1 MSSLFVNSALLW
13 LLPLA
18 AIPLVLH
25 LLTLHRLRTVEL
37 STFRF
42 LFDSY
47 VQQRRRMQ
55 FLEALL
61 AMLRTLFVLLLILMV
76 ARPAIENW
84 NQLFGGTSG
93 SGREVILLI
102 DCSASMNAS
111 YGGVKAFD
119 TARARARQ
127 IIGKLDRDDR
137 VTLIR
142 LTANPEEV
150 FSRFSTDAREIEERI
165 DSLKT
170 TSSRANVFAALLQL
184 FGPDSARRTNPI
196 VYLFTDCQ
204 ASSWK
209 EVRNQGL
216 ERVLPPDLPFH
227 VVNVGPRDPPANVA
241 VVGDAPRKN
250 RAIAGLPFQLQA
262 RVVNY
267 SKTQDAQVVLR
278 TRVYA
283 EKDESK
289 LLGEPLTFALKPGE
303 TRTSRIE
310 FKPRQPGIYRGSFEI
325 SAGDGDGF
333 DEDDHYSFTIKVEPP
348 VRVLLVNGNPTPAD
362 PLDNETRYLY
372 TALTSRGDNPAEAE
386 KSGLAAAAKEIQQS
400 LDVREIAEAALTAEA
415 LHDAS
420 VVVLANCGAVNAN
433 QFEFLRTFVSGGGGL
448 LILPGDKVTQPDLYN
463 TQFFPVPGPQGE
475 RLTDATLG
483 PPQGDPDKL
492 ETFEQLATL
501 DFGHPALSIFDNPDS
516 DSRHFKTVR
525 MYKRFKIQLPPKK
538 GNAWP
543 LAWFANGDPAL
554 VESRLGDGAVILA
567 AFPAHTRWTN
577 LPTKPDFVPLA
588 LRLVSHLEHK
598 PDADVSPVVVAD
610 GAAQITANVT
620 WDPAEAAVKDPLGN
634 LYTATLERN
643 GARLVVPFEYTSAR
657 GYYSVE
663 VRSNRPDQ
671 VRAAELAF
679 AVNLPPEESDFA
691 LVGEQ
696 DLRELLPRVKLT
708 FVDASAQAEQE
719 KGPLGSKIELYKG
732 LIWLVFLIIGA
743 EFLLATT
750 PGRRADGEEEPGI
763 RERLLRAS
771 PGAWVGRMTG
781 GGAAG
786 ES

>member
-1 MSSLFVNSALLW
+1 MSSLFTHSAILW

-18 AIPLVLH
+18 AIPLILH
-25 LLTLHRLRTVEL
+25 LLTLHRLKTVEL

-61 AMLRTLFVLLLILMV
+61 AMLRTLFLLFLILMI

-84 NQLFGGTSG
+84 NQLFGGTAG
-93 SGREVILLI
+93 GGREVILLV

-127 IIGKLDRDDR
+127 IVRKLDRDDR
-137 VTLIR
+137 VTLVR
-142 LTANPEEV
+142 VAAYPEEV

-165 DSLKT
+165 DTLKT

-184 FGPDSARRTNPI
+184 FGPDSARRTNP
-196 VYLFTDCQ
+196 VVFLFTDCQ
-204 ASSWK
+204 SSSWK

-216 ERVLPPDLPFH
+216 DRVLPADLPFH
-227 VVNVGPRDPPANVA
+227 VVNVGPSSPPANVA

-250 RAIAGLPFQLQA
+250 RAIAGLPFELQA

-267 SKTQDAQVVLR
+267 SKYQNAEVVLR

-283 EKDESK
+283 EKEESQ
-289 LLGEPLTFALKPGE
+289 LLGGPLTLSLKPGE

-310 FKPRQPGIYRGSFEI
+310 FKPRKPGIYRGSFEI
-325 SAGDGDGF
+325 TAGSADGF
-333 DEDDHYSFTIKVEPP
+333 DEDDHYSFTLNVEPP
-348 VRVLLVNGNPTPAD
+348 VRVVLINGNPAPPD

-372 TALTSRGDNPAEAE
+372 TALTTRGDNAAEAD
-386 KSGLAAAAKEIQQS
+386 KPGLAAASKEIQRS
-400 LDVREIAEAALTAEA
+400 LDVREIPEAALTAET
-415 LHDAS
+415 LREAS
-420 VVVLANCGAVNAN
+420 VVVLANCGGLNAN
-433 QFEFLRTFVSGGGGL
+433 QFEWLRAFVSGGGGL

-483 PPQGDPDKL
+483 PAEGDPEKL

-501 DFGHPALSIFDNPDS
+501 DFGHPALSVFDNTDS
-516 DSRHFKTVR
+516 DARHFKTVR
-525 MYKRFKIQLPPKK
+525 IYKRFKIKLPPKK

-543 LAWFANGDPAL
+543 LAWFASGDPAL

-567 AFPAHTRWTN
+567 AFPAHTKWTN

-610 GAAQITANVT
+610 GAAQVTANVT
-620 WDPAEAAVKDPLGN
+620 WDPAEAFVKDPAGN
-634 LYTATLERN
+634 LFTVPLERN
-643 GARLVVPFEYTSAR
+643 GARLVGAFDHTSAR

-663 VRSNRPDQ
+663 VRSNRHDQ
-671 VRAAELAF
+671 LRAADLAF
-679 AVNLPPEESDFA
+679 AVNLPSEESDFS

-696 DLRELLPRVKLT
+696 DLRELLPRVRLT

-719 KGPLGSKIELYKG
+719 KGPLGSKIELWKA
-732 LIWLVFLIIGA
+732 LIWLVFLIIGV

-750 PGRRADGEEEPGI
+750 PGRRADGEEQPGI
-763 RERLLRAS
+763 KDRLMRAS

-781 GGAAG
+781 GEATTDT
-786 ES
+786 